1 MKSDLDEMR
10 NGVEALIINVRHAAC
25 TQCKVAD
32 ETFAKVA
39 KQIAKAKSDSWK
51 RKIRLAL
58 VDARMERPLARY
70 LGASCAKVPPDC
82 RHFVFGPLGEGRNE
96 PLRIR
101 GRHDEAVLLADLRP
115 LSHEQLRPISAAE
128 ARQRHKN
135 ASRGLAVLAP
145 GALANVV
152 RIALRMRLRM
162 DIAVAK
168 TTPDATELGL
178 IGDAKGAASSIVICW
193 PPFEA
198 EASTFDGPAEAL
210 ELWLRARSVPLL
222 G

>member
-82 RHFVFGPLGEGRNE
+82 RHFVFGPLGQAEMS
-96 PLRIR
+96 LC
-101 GRHDEAVLLADLRP
+101 AY
-115 LSHEQLRPISAAE
+115 AA
-128 ARQRHKN
+128 AT
-135 ASRGLAVLAP
+135 
-145 GALANVV
+145 
-152 RIALRMRLRM
+152 MRLCCWLTFARFP
-162 DIAVAK
+162 
-168 TTPDATELGL
+168 T
-178 IGDAKGAASSIVICW
+178 SS
-193 PPFEA
+193 
-198 EASTFDGPAEAL
+198 
-210 ELWLRARSVPLL
+210 
-222 G
+222 